1 MLFNLHLRLITISLT
16 YFLSLLSSK
25 NQNLLLLLL
34 LLRIEFSTFESIDRF
49 MVDSPIGVPRELVG
63 LIKIFIRKTSPR
75 GDIYRNLWHTFL
87 GVYCYIL
94 IINFFLVR
102 LVFFC
107 FLLFYF
113 MKIGCLNN
121 VISVSCLISTV
132 ALIESPGREEFVVKH
147 EKLSSL
153 FEFIKPHFRL
163 RGCQPKKRRI
173 VKLLFVY
180 NWTADETQLSSL

>member
-1 MLFNLHLRLITISLT
+1 MPKIDAVQSPSTADYNLIDLFSITSFIKKPK
-16 YFLSLLSSK
+16 SSAASF
-25 NQNLLLLLL
+25 

-94 IINFFLVR
+94 IINFYLVR

-147 EKLSSL
+147 GKLVYSSSSNRI
-153 FEFIKPHFRL
+153 FDS
-163 RGCQPKKRRI
+163 GAASRRS
-173 VKLLFVY
+173 VGL
-180 NWTADETQLSSL
+180 

>member
-25 NQNLLLLLL
+25 NQNLLLLLLLLL

-94 IINFFLVR
+94 IINFYLVR

-147 EKLSSL
+147 GKLVYSSSSNRI
-153 FEFIKPHFRL
+153 FDS
-163 RGCQPKKRRI
+163 GAASRRS
-173 VKLLFVY
+173 VGL
-180 NWTADETQLSSL
+180 